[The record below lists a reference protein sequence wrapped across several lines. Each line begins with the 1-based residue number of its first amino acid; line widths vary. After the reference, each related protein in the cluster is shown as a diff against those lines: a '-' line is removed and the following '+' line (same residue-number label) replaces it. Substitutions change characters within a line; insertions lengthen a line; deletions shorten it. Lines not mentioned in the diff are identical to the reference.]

1 MKIFESGGQS
11 KENAKKIMNTLKTV
25 AQKVAKEM
33 TPENMKSAAYAG
45 AAIGTFAAATV
56 LVPAAVA
63 TGSATLT
70 LSVAGASMVTG
81 AALLSKAVEGNSRL
95 YRAVIKA
102 IDKLTDENDD
112 KPNKQLGKVA
122 SFMKK
127 NDDDNNDNANNAIAS
142 QVIKNKGWSR

>member
-1 MKIFESGGQS
+1 MKIFESGGQR
-11 KENAKKIMNTLKTV
+11 KENAKKIMKTLKTV

-33 TPENMKSAAYAG
+33 TPENIKSAAYAG

-63 TGSATLT
+63 TGSAALT

-127 NDDDNNDNANNAIAS
+127 NDDNNDNANNAIVS